1 MPSKSLLDLAVAL
14 ALIVALVALGWIAR
28 GWREDSVRLDDER
41 QAHAETLAD
50 IAWFD
55 NTARRTLAELQEAKG
70 RQTIIRREVV
80 REVEKYRDRPC
91 LDAGAIGLLNRAASG
106 AGADGVAGEVPA
118 GASGAP

>member
-1 MPSKSLLDLAVAL
+1 MSKPALDS
-14 ALIVALVALGWIAR
+14 IVALVVVALLVSVGWVAR
-28 GWREDSVRLDDER
+28 GWREDAVRLDAER

-106 AGADGVAGEVPA
+106 AGADSVAGEVPA
-118 GASGAP
+118 SAPGAP

>member
-1 MPSKSLLDLAVAL
+1 MSKPALDS
-14 ALIVALVALGWIAR
+14 IVALVVVALLVSVGWVAR
-28 GWREDSVRLDDER
+28 GWRENAVRLDAER

-91 LDAGAIGLLNRAASG
+91 LDENAIILLNRAAE
-106 AGADGVAGEVPA
+106 ALPDGQIQRLDGQ
-118 GASGAP
+118 

>member
-1 MPSKSLLDLAVAL
+1 MSKPALDS
-14 ALIVALVALGWIAR
+14 IVALVVVALLVSVGWVAR
-28 GWREDSVRLDDER
+28 GWREDAVRLDAER
-41 QAHAETLAD
+41 QAHADTLAD

-91 LDAGAIGLLNRAASG
+91 LDAGAVGLLNRAASG
-106 AGADGVAGEVPA
+106 ARADGVAGEVPA
-118 GASGAP
+118 SAPDTP